1 MKKIIIFATALALL
15 GIVAL
20 SFTLC
25 SGPAQTPKS
34 PSYLPQR

>member
-1 MKKIIIFATALALL
+1 MKKFIIAATAVALL
-15 GIVAL
+15 GIVVL

-25 SGPAQTPKS
+25 SGPAQTPQS